1 LAGSFM
7 KNSREY
13 SQKLRKLY
21 RSLKSK
27 HPKPQPAAY
36 EEPVDALVCGILSE
50 KISET
55 GARSAI
61 KRFVDHF
68 IDWNDLRVS
77 RTEEIV
83 ELLRGDT
90 TVARDVAG
98 TLMRALKAVF
108 EKYNT
113 VSLKAL
119 KKMGKKPAR
128 QTLEKIEGVTTF
140 VTDYCMLTSLQG
152 HAIPLTKTMLDY
164 LRSNELVHPDAEDH
178 QIEGFLARQIS
189 AENAYE
195 FYVLLRSESESPG
208 APTDRKT
215 RCRVKAETAGETKKK
230 TTKTRKLKK

>member
-1 LAGSFM
+1 M

-13 SQKLRKLY
+13 SQRVRKLY

-27 HPKPQPAAY
+27 HAKPQPAVY

-50 KISET
+50 RISET

-77 RTEEIV
+77 RIEEIV

-90 TVARDVAG
+90 AVARDVAG
-98 TLMRALKAVF
+98 TLMRALKGVF
-108 EKYNT
+108 EKYNM

-119 KKMGKKPAR
+119 KKTGKKPAR
-128 QTLEKIEGVTTF
+128 QILEKIEGVSTF

-152 HAIPLTKTMLDY
+152 HAIPLTRTMLDY
-164 LRSNELVHPDAEDH
+164 LRSNELVHPDAEDKE
-178 QIEGFLARQIS
+178 IEGFLARQIS
-189 AENAYE
+189 ADNAYE

-208 APTDRKT
+208 AFTAPKT
-215 RCRVKAETAGETKKK
+215 RRRVKTKTAGETKKK
-230 TTKTRKLKK
+230 ATRTRKLKK